1 MPTHKWSFY
10 RAGGVDQVR
19 LDTGADV
26 LHLDELDL
34 KLWVALSCPVK
45 GLEIEERT
53 LQLLDSD
60 NDAHVRPPEILAA
73 VKWLRDVLK
82 NGDALAKGEDGVEL
96 ANLRTDTV
104 EGKTLLASAQHILK
118 SLGKPLTVITVG
130 DTAKTADVFAMA
142 KRNGDGIVP
151 PETVEDATARAV
163 ATDIVAAFA
172 GKVDRSGKPGF
183 DQSTLDA
190 FYGACAEFDG
200 WHKIAEADPKAV
212 MPFGDATHVAYEAF
226 AAVRAKIDDYFGR
239 CRLAAFDPRAL
250 AAVNREQETYMA
262 AAAKDLSI
270 TASEVAHFPVAIVD
284 AEKPLPLVKGV
295 NPAWAAQIATFRGIC
310 CKDRNELLEA
320 EWTTLCARL
329 DAHAAWYAKK
339 GGAAVEPLGLPR
351 VREILK
357 GASKPNLQQAIAD
370 DLAVVGEV
378 EAMAR
383 VEKLTRLHRDFALLL
398 HNYVSFSDFYSRKGA
413 IFQAGTLYLDG
424 RALDLCFHVNDAA
437 KHGSLAAMA
446 KTYLAYVDCTRP
458 GIPKMQVACA
468 FTAGDSDNLF
478 VGRNGIF
485 YDRKGRDWNAT
496 IVKLVDNPIS
506 IGQAFWSPY
515 KKLLRWIEDTVA
527 KRAAEADT
535 ASTAK
540 LQEAAAQ
547 TGEAAAS
554 GKPQAAP
561 AAKKMDIG
569 VLAAIS
575 VAISSFTVILG
586 TVLEKF
592 FGLGYL
598 MPLGLLGLLL
608 LISGPAML
616 IAWMKLRQRN
626 LGPILDANGWAVNT
640 LTKVNIPLGT
650 SLTELPKLPAGA
662 SRSLVDPYAEKPSP
676 WPKVL
681 LWLVV
686 VAVTLWGL
694 YRTNL
699 LHKWL
704 PDYVPAHH
712 KEVSLL
718 ADKSSGFAGQV
729 IVLTVRSTDDELE
742 VYDAV
747 EGGKLIAK
755 AKVNGGIATLTI
767 PDGMKAGV
775 LVVRDSASPSEVTI
789 TVTDKPADPK

>member
-1 MPTHKWSFY
+1 M
-10 RAGGVDQVR
+10 
-19 LDTGADV
+19 
-26 LHLDELDL
+26 
-34 KLWVALSCPVK
+34 
-45 GLEIEERT
+45 
-53 LQLLDSD
+53 
-60 NDAHVRPPEILAA
+60 
-73 VKWLRDVLK
+73 
-82 NGDALAKGEDGVEL
+82 
-96 ANLRTDTV
+96 
-104 EGKTLLASAQHILK
+104 
-118 SLGKPLTVITVG
+118 
-130 DTAKTADVFAMA
+130 
-142 KRNGDGIVP
+142 
-151 PETVEDATARAV
+151 
-163 ATDIVAAFA
+163 
-172 GKVDRSGKPGF
+172 
-183 DQSTLDA
+183 
-190 FYGACAEFDG
+190 
-200 WHKIAEADPKAV
+200 
-212 MPFGDATHVAYEAF
+212 
-226 AAVRAKIDDYFGR
+226 
-239 CRLAAFDPRAL
+239 
-250 AAVNREQETYMA
+250 
-262 AAAKDLSI
+262 
-270 TASEVAHFPVAIVD
+270 
-284 AEKPLPLVKGV
+284 
-295 NPAWAAQIATFRGIC
+295 
-310 CKDRNELLEA
+310 
-320 EWTTLCARL
+320 
-329 DAHAAWYAKK
+329 
-339 GGAAVEPLGLPR
+339 
-351 VREILK
+351 
-357 GASKPNLQQAIAD
+357 
-370 DLAVVGEV
+370 
-378 EAMAR
+378 
-383 VEKLTRLHRDFALLL
+383 
-398 HNYVSFSDFYSRKGA
+398 
-413 IFQAGTLYLDG
+413 
-424 RALDLCFHVNDAA
+424 
-437 KHGSLAAMA
+437 
-446 KTYLAYVDCTRP
+446 
-458 GIPKMQVACA
+458 
-468 FTAGDSDNLF
+468 
-478 VGRNGIF
+478 
-485 YDRKGRDWNAT
+485 
-496 IVKLVDNPIS
+496 
-506 IGQAFWSPY
+506 
-515 KKLLRWIEDTVA
+515 
-527 KRAAEADT
+527 
-535 ASTAK
+535 
-540 LQEAAAQ
+540 QEAAAQ